1 MSSSAA
7 AAGDTSGRSTL
18 IDHFQAVLGASPDAQ
33 TYRFLADGEGT
44 PVGVANRDLDA
55 RARALAVRLR
65 QCVDAGDRA
74 LIVCPP
80 GIDYLASFLACLY
93 ARVVAVPVY
102 PPNPVLLKRTLPRLI
117 GVIEDSRPAI
127 VLAPAAVTAMAT
139 EIARQAP
146 GLAALRWEA
155 VDRIDPALAGDWRRP
170 AFEPGDIAFLQ
181 YTSGSTGSPK
191 GVMLTHAN
199 LAANLQ
205 VTNRRFVRGADDTHL
220 VSWLPPYHDMGLI
233 GGMLQPLYGG
243 FPVTFMAPVSFLK
256 RPLRWLKAISEH
268 GATLSGGPNFAYDLC
283 VAKTTEDQRAE
294 LDLSTWR
301 QAFCGAEPVR
311 ADTVQRFVEA
321 FAPAGF
327 RRSAFYP
334 CYGLAEATLFVT
346 GNAGLTGPTVRHLEA
361 AALARHLAVDA
372 AAGEGTRPVV
382 GSGQPADGH
391 DVAVVDPQTAERL
404 PDGGVGE
411 IWVSGPSV
419 AQGYWG
425 KPDESAA
432 TFRARLAG
440 ETDRTYLRTGDL
452 GCMSGDELFV
462 TGRSKDV
469 IIIAGRN
476 HYPQDIE
483 GTVEQSD
490 AALRPGS
497 GVACSV
503 DRDGEEQ
510 LVVVQEVAGNRARL
524 DAGRAVAAIRAAV
537 AAQHGLAVHDIVLV
551 KQGSIP
557 KTSSGKLQRGACRE
571 AFLGGALDVVAAW
584 SAAGES
590 TRPAPGGA
598 GSEPVTA
605 SPPAAPSPQA
615 DTMRRAYATIER
627 LQQRVTDAERARSEP
642 IAIVGVGARFPG
654 GVVDTESFWDLL
666 SNGRDAVGEI
676 PADRWDVDA
685 YYDPEPLRAGK
696 SISRWGGYLEHVD
709 RFDHDFFGISRR
721 EAVMM
726 DPQQRLI
733 LEVTWE
739 ALEDAGLP
747 PRDLA
752 GSATGVYMGLCS
764 SDYSGQVFR
773 TAEGIQAH
781 ASTGN
786 SHGIA
791 TGRVSYLLDLK
802 GPSVS
807 IDTACS
813 SSLVAVHQAGQAL
826 RLGDIDMAICGAVNV
841 VLQPHLSISFSQ
853 FPEML
858 AADGRCKTFDA
869 AADGFVRSEGCGVVV
884 LKRLSDAVRD
894 GDRIHALIRGS
905 AVNQDGR
912 SSGLTAPN
920 GAAQRAVLRRALQ
933 VSGVAPEQLGYIETH
948 GAGTKLGDPIEV
960 EALAEVYGRPEGAA
974 LYLGAVKTSLGHT
987 EAASGIAGL
996 IKAVLCLE
1004 HGEIPPNLHFQR
1016 LNPHISFD
1024 GTTFAV
1030 PTARTPWPTPGPRYA
1045 GLSSFGFSGTNT
1057 HLILQQAPEAVAAT
1071 PDDRRPASVLAL
1083 SAKTETALVK
1093 LARRYQRR
1101 LAAAGTRAD
1110 AADVC
1115 FSANTGRGHLPHRLA
1130 AVGASAGDLAARL
1143 ADYARGEPAPGL
1155 LSGRAADAAASD
1167 VVFLFTGQ
1175 GPQRAGM
1182 ARELYETQPTFR
1194 RVLDHCDAV
1203 LRPVLDQPLL
1213 SAIYPQDPADDLI
1226 NDMAYAQ
1233 PGLFAVEYALAELWR
1248 SWGVEPAAVLGHS
1261 LGEYTAACFAGAMAL
1276 DDALRVV
1283 AERGRLLHRLA
1294 DTGAMAAVFASA
1306 DEVGREVA
1314 RHDPDLVSVAA
1325 ANGPANTT
1333 ISGTR
1338 AAVEAVCAAFTAR
1351 GVDVR
1356 RLRISTSSHSPLI
1369 EPVLEP
1375 LRDLLSSVR
1384 FTAPRIPLVSNLT
1397 GRLWPWDQVV
1407 DAGYWCRHARR
1418 PVLFADGVATLR
1430 DLGYRTFLEVGPA
1443 PTLLGLLGDIV
1454 PPGADVLMLPSLRP
1468 KAGDWSVL
1476 LDSVSRLYV
1485 QGADLDWAGFDR
1497 DYTRARVR
1505 LPHYPFDKV
1514 RCWHDLAGAATP
1526 FAASGA
1532 SPAPGGSAAAAAG
1545 ASGASPAPAGRAG
1558 PAPVRGWASSL
1569 PAAEDLLSAPAGE
1582 RVDVLIAELLRSVQ
1596 RALGAGSSTVDPDV
1610 PLSGLGLDSLMA
1622 VELRNEIQSRLG
1634 VSIAIAGLLGGATI
1648 RTVSEQIIAQI
1659 EQRQR
1664 SGPGAPDSTAA
1675 IRRVARVEDLA
1686 EQLLAVV
1693 EQTPEAMVGATSG
1706 TEHGDV

>member
-1 MSSSAA
+1 MS
-7 AAGDTSGRSTL
+7 
-18 IDHFQAVLGASPDAQ
+18 
-33 TYRFLADGEGT
+33 
-44 PVGVANRDLDA
+44 
-55 RARALAVRLR
+55 
-65 QCVDAGDRA
+65 
-74 LIVCPP
+74 
-80 GIDYLASFLACLY
+80 
-93 ARVVAVPVY
+93 
-102 PPNPVLLKRTLPRLI
+102 
-117 GVIEDSRPAI
+117 
-127 VLAPAAVTAMAT
+127 
-139 EIARQAP
+139 
-146 GLAALRWEA
+146 
-155 VDRIDPALAGDWRRP
+155 
-170 AFEPGDIAFLQ
+170 
-181 YTSGSTGSPK
+181 
-191 GVMLTHAN
+191 
-199 LAANLQ
+199 
-205 VTNRRFVRGADDTHL
+205 
-220 VSWLPPYHDMGLI
+220 
-233 GGMLQPLYGG
+233 
-243 FPVTFMAPVSFLK
+243 PVSFLK
-256 RPLRWLKAISEH
+256 RPLRWLKAISDH
-268 GATLSGGPNFAYDLC
+268 RATLSGGPNFAYDLC
-283 VAKTTEDQRAE
+283 TAKITEEQRAE

-327 RRSAFYP
+327 RRDAFYP

-361 AALARHLAVDA
+361 GALTRHLAVDA
-372 AAGEGTRPVV
+372 AAGEESRTVV

-391 DVAVVDPQTAERL
+391 DVAIVDVETGVRL
-404 PDGGVGE
+404 PAGQVGE

-432 TFRARLAG
+432 TFRARVTG
-440 ETDRTYLRTGDL
+440 GDDRQYLRTGDL
-452 GCMSGDELFV
+452 GCMVGDELFV

-469 IIIAGRN
+469 IIIAGQN

-483 GTVEQSD
+483 STVEQSD
-490 AALRPGS
+490 TALRPGS

-503 DRDGEEQ
+503 ERDGEEQ

-524 DAGRAVAAIRAAV
+524 DPDRAVAAIRAAV
-537 AAQHGLAVHDIVLV
+537 AVQHGLAVHDIVLI
-551 KQGSIP
+551 KQGTIP
-557 KTSSGKLQRGACRE
+557 KTSSGKLQRGACRD
-571 AFLGGALDVVAAW
+571 AFLHDALDVVAAW
-584 SAAGES
+584 SVTAGQAPE
-590 TRPAPGGA
+590 RPAPQPV
-598 GSEPVTA
+598 EPEPIRPPRPAQLPESAPRPAPAPLPQPAPANEPPQTA
-605 SPPAAPSPQA
+605 
-615 DTMRRAYATIER
+615 TMRRAYATIER
-627 LQQRVTDAERARSEP
+627 LQQRIAEHERARSEP
-642 IAIVGVGARFPG
+642 IAIVGLAARFPG
-654 GVVDTESFWDLL
+654 GVVDADSFWDLL
-666 SNGRDAVGEI
+666 SNGRDAVGDI
-676 PADRWDVDA
+676 PADRWDVDR
-685 YYDPEPLRAGK
+685 YYDAEPFRAGK
-696 SISRWGGYLEHVD
+696 SISRWGGYLDRVD

-747 PRDLA
+747 PRGLA

-764 SDYSGQVFR
+764 SDYSSQVFQS
-773 TAEGIQAH
+773 AEGIQAH

-933 VSGVAPEQLGYIETH
+933 VSGVEAAQVGYIETH

-960 EALAEVYGRPEGAA
+960 EALAEVYGRSEGAP
-974 LYLGAVKTSLGHT
+974 LYLGAVKSSLGHM

-996 IKAVLCLE
+996 IKATLCLE
-1004 HGEIPPNLHFQR
+1004 HGEIPPNLHFHQ

-1030 PTARTPWPTPGPRYA
+1030 PTVRSPWPVTGTRFA

-1057 HLILQQAPEAVAAT
+1057 HVILQQAPEAAAPA
-1071 PDDRRPASVLAL
+1071 PDDRRPRSVLAL

-1093 LARRYQRR
+1093 LAGRYHRR
-1101 LAAAGTRAD
+1101 LTAGTPVP
-1110 AADVC
+1110 AADLC
-1115 FSANTGRGHLPHRLA
+1115 FSANTGRAHFPHRLA
-1130 AVGASAGDLAARL
+1130 AVGGSAEELAARL
-1143 ADYARGEPAPGL
+1143 ADYTRGEPAAGV

-1182 ARELYETQPTFR
+1182 GRELYETQPTFR
-1194 RVLDHCDAV
+1194 RVLDHCDEV
-1203 LRPVLDQPLL
+1203 LRPVLDEPLL
-1213 SAIYPQDPADDLI
+1213 SAIYPQDPACDLI

-1261 LGEYTAACFAGAMAL
+1261 LGEYTAACFAGALPL
-1276 DDALRVV
+1276 DDGLRLV
-1283 AERGRLLHRLA
+1283 AERGRLLHQLA
-1294 DTGAMAAVFASA
+1294 DTGTMAAVFTSA
-1306 DEVGREVA
+1306 DEVQRELD
-1314 RHDPDLVSVAA
+1314 RHDPDLVAIAA

-1338 AAVEAVCAAFTAR
+1338 QAVTDVCAAFTAR

-1356 RLRISTSSHSPLI
+1356 RLHISTSSHSPLV

-1375 LRDLLSSVR
+1375 LRRALSAVGFS
-1384 FTAPRIPLVSNLT
+1384 TPRVPLVSNLT
-1397 GRLWPWDQVV
+1397 GRLWPWDQAL
-1407 DAGYWCRHARR
+1407 DADYWCQHARR
-1418 PVLFADGVATLR
+1418 PVLFADGVGALLE
-1430 DLGYRTFLEVGPA
+1430 LGYRTFLEVGPA

-1454 PPGADVLMLPSLRP
+1454 PSGSNMLMLPSLRP
-1468 KAGDWSVL
+1468 RAGDWNVL

-1485 QGADLDWAGFDR
+1485 QGADIDWAGFDK
-1497 DYTRARVR
+1497 DYTRARAR
-1505 LPHYPFDKV
+1505 LPLYPFDKV
-1514 RCWHDLAGAATP
+1514 RCWHDFGTATP
-1526 FAASGA
+1526 FAAAGA
-1532 SPAPGGSAAAAAG
+1532 APTPAAG
-1545 ASGASPAPAGRAG
+1545 NTPDLPKQGRTGAV
-1558 PAPVRGWASSL
+1558 PVRGWASSL
-1569 PAAEDLLSAPAGE
+1569 PSAEDLLRAQPAE
-1582 RVDVLIAELLRSVQ
+1582 RTGAMITELLRSVQ
-1596 RALGAGSSTVDPDV
+1596 RALGAGSATVDPEA

-1622 VELRNEIQSRLG
+1622 VELRNEIQARLE
-1634 VSIAIAGLLGGATI
+1634 VSIPIAGLLSGATI
-1648 RTVSEQIIAQI
+1648 RSVSEQIITQV
-1659 EQRQR
+1659 EQRQA
-1664 SGPGAPDSTAA
+1664 SPTGAPDGTTA

-1693 EQTPEAMVGATSG
+1693 EQTPEAMVGAAASG
-1706 TEHGDV
+1706 TELGNV